1 MQIIIAFATP
11 TTTPNPPSTGTSHAT
26 AIDFSGISP
35 RADRDKKNTQIP
47 ISGRPSCYCCGRTI
61 STGRS
66 RARIFPPQ
74 RNVDSRRGWEKKI
87 MENDKS

>member
-35 RADRDKKNTQIP
+35 RADRDKKTHRYP
-47 ISGRPSCYCCGRTI
+47 FPDVRPATAAVGRYQQDVPALGS
-61 STGRS
+61 
-66 RARIFPPQ
+66 
-74 RNVDSRRGWEKKI
+74 SRRNATWTVGGGGKKR
-87 MENDKS
+87 